1 MSTGLIPQTPEP
13 DSYALASFA
22 PSSRAVARA
31 TRRRTDAVLGRA
43 EVTHAR
49 DQARAVLAAG
59 ALNNT
64 AALVGLAD
72 PDRSR
77 GCFRRVGDELG
88 VNPETLRGW
97 VRQARIDAGDRP
109 GTTTEGARRIKE
121 LEKEVRELRRANA
134 ILRSA
139 SAFFAAELDRPSR

>member
-49 DQARAVLAAG
+49 DQARAVLAA
-59 ALNNT
+59 
-64 AALVGLAD
+64 AALVGLAA
-72 PDRSR
+72 
-77 GCFRRVGDELG
+77 
-88 VNPETLRGW
+88 
-97 VRQARIDAGDRP
+97 QAHQVAPAGDP
-109 GTTTEGARRIKE
+109 YYQAII
-121 LEKEVRELRRANA
+121 RAYA
-134 ILRSA
+134 LSA
-139 SAFFAAELDRPSR
+139 AQDIAEF

>member
-13 DSYALASFA
+13 DSCATGLVSFV

-43 EVTHAR
+43 EVVHVR

-64 AALVGLAD
+64 AALVGLA
-72 PDRSR
+72 
-77 GCFRRVGDELG
+77 E
-88 VNPETLRGW
+88 
-97 VRQARIDAGDRP
+97 QAHQVAPAGDP
-109 GTTTEGARRIKE
+109 YYQAII
-121 LEKEVRELRRANA
+121 RAYA
-134 ILRSA
+134 LSA
-139 SAFFAAELDRPSR
+139 AQDIAEF

>member
-49 DQARAVLAAG
+49 DQARAVLAA
-59 ALNNT
+59 
-64 AALVGLAD
+64 AALVGLA
-72 PDRSR
+72 
-77 GCFRRVGDELG
+77 E
-88 VNPETLRGW
+88 
-97 VRQARIDAGDRP
+97 QAHQVAPAGDP
-109 GTTTEGARRIKE
+109 YYQAII
-121 LEKEVRELRRANA
+121 RAYA
-134 ILRSA
+134 LSA
-139 SAFFAAELDRPSR
+139 AQDIAEF

>member
-1 MSTGLIPQTPEP
+1 MSTGLIPQTPKP
-13 DSYALASFA
+13 DSYATGLASFV

-64 AALVGLAD
+64 AALVGLA
-72 PDRSR
+72 
-77 GCFRRVGDELG
+77 E
-88 VNPETLRGW
+88 
-97 VRQARIDAGDRP
+97 QAHQVAPAGDP
-109 GTTTEGARRIKE
+109 YYQAII
-121 LEKEVRELRRANA
+121 RAYA
-134 ILRSA
+134 LSA
-139 SAFFAAELDRPSR
+139 AQDIAEL

>member
-13 DSYALASFA
+13 DSYATGLASFV

-64 AALVGLAD
+64 AALVGLAEQAHQIA
-72 PDRSR
+72 P
-77 GCFRRVGDELG
+77 VGD
-88 VNPETLRGW
+88 PYY
-97 VRQARIDAGDRP
+97 QAI
-109 GTTTEGARRIKE
+109 I
-121 LEKEVRELRRANA
+121 RAYA
-134 ILRSA
+134 LSTAQDI
-139 SAFFAAELDRPSR
+139 AEF